1 MVGTTLD
8 PYPSKRLER
17 LETAIA
23 QLRYA
28 VIAVLV
34 VMIASFVVLG
44 LQVRRLDGRIDQLTA
59 KVDGIDTTFGVK
71 FDETNAKLDA
81 TSQRLAVELKT
92 MEAEITA
99 QTNALAKSIAGSG
112 NIAPA
117 PSPPAPPTPSSAQP
131 KPSPAPPQRGRP

>member
-1 MVGTTLD
+1 
-8 PYPSKRLER
+8 LER
-17 LETAIA
+17 LETAVA

-112 NIAPA
+112 NIAPS
-117 PSPPAPPTPSSAQP
+117 PSSPVPVLPTPSPAQP
-131 KPSPAPPQRGRP
+131 KPSPGPPQRGRP

>member
-1 MVGTTLD
+1 MADTTAD
-8 PYPSKRLER
+8 RYPSNRLER

-34 VMIASFVVLG
+34 VMIASFAVLG
-44 LQVRRLDGRIDQLTA
+44 FQLRRLDGRIDQLTA
-59 KVDGIDTTFGVK
+59 KVDGIDTTLGVK

-92 MEAEITA
+92 MQAEITA
-99 QTNALAKSIAGSG
+99 QTNALAKSIAASG

-117 PSPPAPPTPSSAQP
+117 PSAPVPPTPSSAQP
-131 KPSPAPPQRGRP
+131 KPSPGQPQRSRP